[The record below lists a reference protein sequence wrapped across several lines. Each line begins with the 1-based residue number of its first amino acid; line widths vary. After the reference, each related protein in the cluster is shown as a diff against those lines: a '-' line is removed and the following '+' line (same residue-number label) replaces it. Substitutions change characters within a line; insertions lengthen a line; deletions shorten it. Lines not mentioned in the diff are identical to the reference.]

1 MSCCDWP
8 AGCRW
13 RTALRR
19 WTASSRLLS
28 CFPGIGF
35 AICIIALY
43 IAFYYNTIMAWALY
57 YLLSSFQ
64 STLPWSSCTNSWNT
78 ANCNHYMSTDHN
90 VSWSNSSTSPAEEFY
105 V

>member
-1 MSCCDWP
+1 MLKECGVP
-8 AGCRW
+8 ALTRPLTPSFLC
-13 RTALRR
+13 
-19 WTASSRLLS
+19 S
-28 CFPGIGF
+28 GIGF

-64 STLPWSSCTNSWNT
+64 STLPWSTCTNSWNT

>member
-1 MSCCDWP
+1 MFSVFFVPITLTFFCTC
-8 AGCRW
+8 A
-13 RTALRR
+13 
-19 WTASSRLLS
+19 
-28 CFPGIGF
+28 GIGF

-64 STLPWSSCTNSWNT
+64 STLPWSTCDNRWNT
-78 ANCNHYMSTDHN
+78 ANCNSYMSTDHN

-105 V
+105 T